1 MTNAGIQIYCA
12 PNADGRQNWQ
22 HTMRHIAQEGRC
34 FVLGCNQ
41 FTRRSDYPEDPVFPT
56 AVGDKD
62 GDRVLT
68 AGGSIIVNPLGDV
81 LAGPNY
87 TSEELLLAEIDVNEC
102 IRGKYDLDCVG
113 HYSRPDLFTLYVNER
128 PNPGLVNTLRK
139 LKISSAGEA
148 DENDSNERDV
158 GNKKN

>member
-1 MTNAGIQIYCA
+1 MQFKKILGIQIYCA

-41 FTRRSDYPEDPVFPT
+41 FTRRSDYPAEPVFPT

-68 AGGSIIVNPLGDV
+68 AGGSMIVNPLGDV

-87 TSEELLLAEIDVNEC
+87 SSEELLVAEIDVNEC
-102 IRGKYDLDCVG
+102 IRGKYDMDCVG
-113 HYSRPDLFTLYVNER
+113 HYSRPDLFTLYVNEK
-128 PNPGLVNTLRK
+128 PNPGLVNTMSK
-139 LKISSAGEA
+139 LKIAVDDEA
-148 DENDSNERDV
+148 QEN
-158 GNKKN
+158 